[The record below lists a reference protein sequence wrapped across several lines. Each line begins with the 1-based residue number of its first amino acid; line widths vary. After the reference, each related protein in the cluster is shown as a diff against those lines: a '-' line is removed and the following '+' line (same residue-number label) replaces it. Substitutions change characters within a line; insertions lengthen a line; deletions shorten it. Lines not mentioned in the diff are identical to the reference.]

1 MMDVGPGE
9 LMVILVAALLLF
21 GKRLPEMA
29 RNIGRTVAE
38 VKRGLQASA
47 LPLRQV
53 EADIGREI
61 PLRPYGHLGNQFQGK
76 IFRPTDAAL
85 HDRCARAL
93 ALVANEEHSFCTV
106 LAADMIGNEHV
117 ARHAERYFLGIMD
130 AVFASRGARHHADN
144 RMMINGRLLQRV
156 HGNGGNER

>member
-61 PLRPYGHLGNQFQGK
+61 AEAGRSLEDAGRERPAPAGPGAAGPGPAEGGGDGGEARRGGGDGEA
-76 IFRPTDAAL
+76 RP
-85 HDRCARAL
+85 
-93 ALVANEEHSFCTV
+93 
-106 LAADMIGNEHV
+106 
-117 ARHAERYFLGIMD
+117 
-130 AVFASRGARHHADN
+130 
-144 RMMINGRLLQRV
+144 
-156 HGNGGNER
+156 

>member
-47 LPLRQV
+47 LPLREM
-53 EADIGREI
+53 EADMRREI
-61 PLRPYGHLGNQFQGK
+61 AETARTVEDLGEGRPAGGAPAGGAG
-76 IFRPTDAAL
+76 AAGPGPE
-85 HDRCARAL
+85 APPAGG
-93 ALVANEEHSFCTV
+93 
-106 LAADMIGNEHV
+106 AA
-117 ARHAERYFLGIMD
+117 
-130 AVFASRGARHHADN
+130 
-144 RMMINGRLLQRV
+144 
-156 HGNGGNER
+156 GGP